1 MTAST
6 PPIVPSTPF
15 SLTAREARDMM
26 TPSPVCV
33 FETDPLESAAEL
45 LGRYSAV
52 AVVDHDRRVVGVL
65 ARSDLAR
72 VYGALRSVVG
82 VTLAMETRDGESSSL
97 DWKPPAKRVAEVM
110 TPKVVT
116 VRTDTPAAEVVK
128 HLSDRRIGRVFVVD
142 AEQHL
147 VGVISTTDVITRL
160 RPA

>member
-1 MTAST
+1 MPT
-6 PPIVPSTPF
+6 PTVQATPF
-15 SLTAREARDMM
+15 TLIAREARDMM

-33 FETDPLESAAEL
+33 FESDPLESAAEL

-52 AVVDHDRRVVGVL
+52 AVVDLDRKVVGVL

-72 VYGALRSVVG
+72 VYGTMRSVVG
-82 VTLAMETRDGESSSL
+82 VSLAMETRDGGEQSSI

-116 VRTDTPAAEVVK
+116 VRLETPAAEVVK

-147 VGVISTTDVITRL
+147 VGVISTTDVIMRL
-160 RPA
+160 RAD

>member
-1 MTAST
+1 MTQ
-6 PPIVPSTPF
+6 PIVQHTPF
-15 SLTAREARDMM
+15 VLVAREARDMM

-33 FETDPLESAAEL
+33 FESDPLESAAEL
-45 LGRYSAV
+45 LGRFSAV
-52 AVVDHDRRVVGVL
+52 AVVDLDRRVVGVL
-65 ARSDLAR
+65 SRTDLAR
-72 VYGALRSVVG
+72 VYGELRSVAG
-82 VTLAMETRDGESSSL
+82 ATLSLESRPGEESPGL

-116 VRTDTPAAEVVK
+116 VKTDADAAEVVK

-147 VGVISTTDVITRL
+147 VGVISTTDVIARL

>member
-1 MTAST
+1 MTSAT
-6 PPIVPSTPF
+6 VGSTPF
-15 SLTAREARDMM
+15 ALVAREARDMM

-33 FETDPLESAAEL
+33 FASDPIESAAEL

-72 VYGALRSVVG
+72 VYGAMRSVTGASLSLESRVG
-82 VTLAMETRDGESSSL
+82 EDQSGL

-110 TPKVVT
+110 TPRVVT
-116 VRTDTPAAEVVK
+116 VKTDTPATEVVK
-128 HLSDRRIGRVFVVD
+128 HLSDRRIGRLFVVD
-142 AEQHL
+142 GDQAL
-147 VGVISTTDVITRL
+147 VGVISTTDVIMRL